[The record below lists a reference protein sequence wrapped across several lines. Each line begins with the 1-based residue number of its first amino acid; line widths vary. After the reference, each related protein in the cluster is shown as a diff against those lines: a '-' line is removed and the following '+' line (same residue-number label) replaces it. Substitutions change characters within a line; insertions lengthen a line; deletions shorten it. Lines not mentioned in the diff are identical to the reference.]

1 MKFFCLIWAGLW
13 RKPMRTV
20 LTLLSI
26 VVAFMLYGTLHGV
39 TSSFDDVI
47 DTMGDTRLRVQSR
60 VNIIES
66 MPLAYLPRIESVPG
80 VEGVGYYQALVA
92 YYQDPRNQIQ
102 VGAVGLDGFLD
113 VYPEIVVP
121 DEQREAMSRTR
132 TGAIVGKDLAAARG
146 WNVGDRVTLR
156 SQIFTHADG
165 SDVWDF
171 DVVGIY
177 ELSGAFAD
185 FAAQEMYVHFDYFD
199 EARVQAPGMVLLYFV
214 AIDDVDQSAEIAE
227 AIDALFL
234 NSSFETQ
241 TLNEK
246 DWVRNQIARI
256 GDIDFF
262 VNAIIGAVFFT
273 LLFLTGNTMW
283 QSVRERVPELA
294 VLKTYGFGNATIVG
308 LVAAESLLLCLTAA
322 GIGLVIAATVFPA
335 IYRSMGIGSIPLPPS
350 VIALGIGIGV
360 LVAVVSALPPA
371 WLAQR
376 LNVVD
381 ALAGR

>member
-1 MKFFCLIWAGLW
+1 MKYFILVWAGLW
-13 RKPMRTV
+13 RRPLRTI

-26 VVAFMLYGTLHGV
+26 IVAFLLYGTLHGV
-39 TSSFDDVI
+39 TSSFDDAI
-47 DTMGDTRLRVQSR
+47 DQMSDTRLRVQSR
-60 VNIIES
+60 VN
-66 MPLAYLPRIESVPG
+66 LIESVPIAYLPQIEALPG
-80 VEGVGYYQALVA
+80 VDGVGYYQALVA
-92 YYQDPRNQIQ
+92 YYQEPRNALQ

-121 DEQREAMSRTR
+121 EDQIEAMRQTR
-132 TGAIVGKDLAAARG
+132 TGALVGRDLAEERG

-156 SQIFTHADG
+156 SQVFTHADG

-171 DVVGIY
+171 DIAGIY
-177 ELSGAFAD
+177 EFDEAFGD

-199 EARVQAPGMVLLYFV
+199 EARIQNPGMVLLYFV
-214 AIDDVDQSAEIAE
+214 KVDSVERAAAIGKR
-227 AIDALFL
+227 IDAMFE
-234 NSSFETQ
+234 NSRFATQ

-246 DWVRNQIARI
+246 DWVRSQIQRV
-256 GDIDFF
+256 GNIDFF

-283 QSVRERVPELA
+283 QSVRERIPELA

-308 LVAAESLLLCLTAA
+308 LVAAESLLLCVSAA
-322 GIGLVIAATVFPA
+322 GIALAAAATFFPQ
-335 IYRSMGIGSIPLPPS
+335 IFRSMGIGGLPLPAS
-350 VIALGIGIGV
+350 VIALGLAIGV
-360 LVAVVSALPPA
+360 LVAIVSALPPA

-381 ALAGR
+381 ALARR

>member
-1 MKFFCLIWAGLW
+1 MKYFILVWAGLW
-13 RKPMRTV
+13 RRPLRTI

-26 VVAFMLYGTLHGV
+26 IVAFLLYGTLHGV
-39 TSSFDDVI
+39 TSSFDDAI
-47 DTMGDTRLRVQSR
+47 DRMSDTRLRVQSR
-60 VNIIES
+60 VNLIES
-66 MPLAYLPRIESVPG
+66 LPIAYLPQIEALPG
-80 VEGVGYYQALVA
+80 VDGVGYYQALVA
-92 YYQDPRNQIQ
+92 YYQEPRNALQ

-121 DEQREAMSRTR
+121 EDQIEAMRRTR
-132 TGAIVGKDLAAARG
+132 TGALVGRDLAEEWG

-156 SQIFTHADG
+156 SQVFTHADG

-171 DVVGIY
+171 DIAGIY
-177 ELSGAFAD
+177 EFDEAFGD

-199 EARVQAPGMVLLYFV
+199 EARIQNPGMVLLYFV
-214 AIDDVDQSAEIAE
+214 KVDSVERAAAIGQR
-227 AIDALFL
+227 IDAMFE
-234 NSSFETQ
+234 NSRFATQ

-246 DWVRNQIARI
+246 DWVRSQIQRI
-256 GDIDFF
+256 GNIDFF

-283 QSVRERVPELA
+283 QSVRERIPELA

-308 LVAAESLLLCLTAA
+308 LVAAESLLLCVSAA
-322 GIGLVIAATVFPA
+322 GIALAAAATFFPQ
-335 IYRSMGIGSIPLPPS
+335 IFRSMGIGGLPLPAS
-350 VIALGIGIGV
+350 VIALGLAIGV
-360 LVAVVSALPPA
+360 LVAIVSALPPA

-381 ALAGR
+381 ALARR

>member
-1 MKFFCLIWAGLW
+1 MKYFILVWAGLW
-13 RKPMRTV
+13 RRPLRTI

-26 VVAFMLYGTLHGV
+26 IVAFLLYGTLHGV
-39 TSSFDDVI
+39 TSSFDDAI
-47 DTMGDTRLRVQSR
+47 DQMSDTRLRVQSR
-60 VNIIES
+60 VNLIES
-66 MPLAYLPRIESVPG
+66 LPIAYLPQIEALPG
-80 VEGVGYYQALVA
+80 VDGVGYYQALVA
-92 YYQDPRNQIQ
+92 YYQEPRNALQ

-121 DEQREAMSRTR
+121 EDQIEAMRRTR
-132 TGAIVGKDLAAARG
+132 TGALVGRDLAEERG

-156 SQIFTHADG
+156 SQVFTHADG

-171 DVVGIY
+171 DIAGIY
-177 ELSGAFAD
+177 EFDEAFGD

-199 EARVQAPGMVLLYFV
+199 EARIQNPGMVLLYFV
-214 AIDDVDQSAEIAE
+214 KVDSVERAAAIGQR
-227 AIDALFL
+227 IDAMFE
-234 NSSFETQ
+234 NSRFATQ

-246 DWVRNQIARI
+246 DWVRSQIQRV
-256 GDIDFF
+256 GNIDFF

-283 QSVRERVPELA
+283 QSVRERIPELA

-308 LVAAESLLLCLTAA
+308 LVAAESLLLCVSAA
-322 GIGLVIAATVFPA
+322 GIALAAAATFFPQ
-335 IYRSMGIGSIPLPPS
+335 IFRSMGIGGLPLPGS
-350 VIALGIGIGV
+350 VIALGLAIGV
-360 LVAVVSALPPA
+360 LVAIVSALPPA

-381 ALAGR
+381 ALARR

>member
-13 RKPMRTV
+13 RKPLRTI

-26 VVAFMLYGTLHGV
+26 IVAFMLYGTLHGV
-39 TSSFDDVI
+39 TSSFDDAI
-47 DTMGDTRLRVQSR
+47 DQMSDTRLRVQSR

-66 MPLAYLPRIESVPG
+66 LPIAYLPQIEAVPG

-92 YYQDPRNQIQ
+92 FYQEPRNGIS
-102 VGAVGLDGFLD
+102 VGAVGLEGFLD
-113 VYPEIVVP
+113 VYPEIVVA
-121 DEQREAMSRTR
+121 DDQLETMMRTR
-132 TGAIVGKDLAAARG
+132 TGALVGRDLAEARG
-146 WNVGDRVTLR
+146 WNIGDRVTLR
-156 SQIFTHADG
+156 SQVFTHADG

-177 ELSGAFAD
+177 GFSEAFRD

-199 EARVQAPGMVLLYFV
+199 ESRVQGPGMVLLYFV
-214 AIDDVDQSAEIAE
+214 EVQGPELAAEVAE
-227 AIDALFL
+227 RIDAMFQ
-234 NSSFETQ
+234 NSSFATQ

-246 DWVRNQIARI
+246 DWVRSQIGRI
-256 GDIDFF
+256 GNIDFL

-294 VLKTYGFGNATIVG
+294 VLKTYGFGNATIVS
-308 LVAAESLLLCLTAA
+308 LVVAESLLLCVLAA
-322 GIGLVIAATVFPA
+322 GIALAIAASFFPQ
-335 IYRSMGIGSIPLPPS
+335 IFRSMGVGGLPLPPT
-350 VIALGIGIGV
+350 VIALGFGIGV
-360 LVAVVSALPPA
+360 VLAIVSALPPA

-381 ALAGR
+381 ALARR